1 MWEKEGEGEREREG
15 ERESQLS
22 SLERGQLP
30 SLERGDCLYW
40 NGVAALLE
48 RGGCLTGTGWL
59 SSLERSGCLTGAGWL
74 SSLER
79 GQLSFLERGQL
90 SSLRWGRLSSL
101 ARHVFII
108 HLYYFI
114 TLLFFSNPFL
124 LVLGCLRFRRF
135 ASSVP
140 DKLSLL
146 RIHCSRLGFF
156 ADSLGGLVLR
166 HHEL

>member
-1 MWEKEGEGEREREG
+1 MAVLSGAGSAVLSG
-15 ERESQLS
+15 SGSAVLS
-22 SLERGQLP
+22 SAGSAVLSGSACNHLP
-30 SLERGDCLYW
+30 F
-40 NGVAALLE
+40 LLL
-48 RGGCLTGTGWL
+48 CY
-59 SSLERSGCLTGAGWL
+59 
-74 SSLER
+74 
-79 GQLSFLERGQL
+79 
-90 SSLRWGRLSSL
+90 
-101 ARHVFII
+101 FII
-108 HLYYFI
+108 
-114 TLLFFSNPFL
+114 FSNPFL

>member
-1 MWEKEGEGEREREG
+1 MIH
-15 ERESQLS
+15 
-22 SLERGQLP
+22 
-30 SLERGDCLYW
+30 W

-59 SSLERSGCLTGAGWL
+59 PYWSGVAALLERGGCFTGTGWL
-74 SSLER
+74 PYWSGVAALLERGGCFTGTGWLPYWSGVAALLER
-79 GQLSFLERGQL
+79 GQLSFLERGRL
-90 SSLRWGRLSSL
+90 SSLQRGQLSSL
-101 ARHVFII
+101 ARHVIII

-146 RIHCSRLGFF
+146 RIHCSSW
-156 ADSLGGLVLR
+156 ASLQIV
-166 HHEL
+166 